1 MECRNDGE
9 EDGKV
14 IGKRA
19 IKYINNVFGYVQGYL
34 LSFTAAGVGQ

>member
-14 IGKRA
+14 IGERVK
-19 IKYINNVFGYVQGYL
+19 IHKLCVWYVQGYL
-34 LSFTAAGVGQ
+34 LYFTAAGGGQ